1 MKNLNALKTEF
12 LKTYRVFFI
21 LFCLFYFQNNL
32 FAQLRQGAFFTP
44 EKGRIES
51 QKQEELYNSKKQWQ
65 KRAKAIIKGIIDGAE
80 ISSIKANQK
89 IEATIHSKKIEDG
102 YTVEN
107 VFFESL
113 PGVFVS
119 GNLYKPLNIVG
130 KIPAVLAPHGHGN
143 DPRFGEATQMRCATM
158 ARMGAVVFA
167 YDMIGYGDMQQCEHK
182 IETALKLQI
191 INSIRSMDFLSQLPE
206 VDKDKIAASGESGGG
221 TQTFI
226 LAALDPRVAVSIP
239 VVMVS
244 SYFFGG
250 CICESGM
257 PIHVRSDHETTN
269 VEIAACFSP
278 KPMLLVSDGDDWT
291 KYTPE
296 VEFPQIQRIYRF
308 FGAEN
313 NVENVHLPNEKHD
326 YGSSKRAAAYA
337 FLGKYLALDTD
348 QIDESKI
355 TLLSKEDLS
364 VYTANN
370 PLPSHAL
377 KGNEAIISLL
387 RTIK

>member
-1 MKNLNALKTEF
+1 MKNLNDLKTEF
-12 LKTYRVFFI
+12 LKINRVGFVLFNLFF
-21 LFCLFYFQNNL
+21 FQNNL
-32 FAQLRQGAFFTP
+32 IAQLRQGAFFTP
-44 EKGRIES
+44 EQGRTES

-65 KRAKAIIKGIIDGAE
+65 KRAKAIKEGIIDGAE
-80 ISSIKANQK
+80 ISSIKPNQK
-89 IEATIHSKKIEDG
+89 IEATIHSKKIEDD

-143 DPRFGEATQMRCATM
+143 DPRFGEATQTRCATM

-167 YDMIGYGDMQQCEHK
+167 YDMIGYGDMQQCDHK

-206 VDKDKIAASGESGGG
+206 VDKDKIAVSGESGGG

-226 LAALDPRVAVSIP
+226 LAALDPRAAVSIP

-257 PIHVRSDHETTN
+257 PIHVRPDHETTN

-291 KYTPE
+291 KYTPK

-313 NVENVHLPNEKHD
+313 EVENVHLPNEKHD
-326 YGSSKRAAAYA
+326 YGPSKRAAAYA
-337 FLGKYLALDTD
+337 FLGKYLDLDIK

-355 TLLSKEDLS
+355 TLFSKEDLS
-364 VYTANN
+364 VYTPKN

-377 KGNEAIISLL
+377 RGNEAILSLL
-387 RTIK
+387 STIK